1 MSNVIIVGTQW
12 GDEGKGKI
20 ADIYTEFADAVIRYQ
35 GGNNAGHTIVV
46 KNDKFVFHLIPSG
59 VLHKGKKCIIG
70 NGVVIDP
77 KVLLEEIDLLKSREY
92 LKDDSQLIISDRAHV
107 IMPYH
112 QKIDIARE
120 RLKSEGKI
128 GTTGRGIGPCYE
140 DKYARIGIRISDLL
154 DEEQFALKLRENLK
168 MKNRY
173 LSEVLNDSTCSYE
186 QILDE
191 YRSYAE
197 RLRVYVADTSMLV
210 NRLIDEGSAT
220 LFEGAQGHMLDIDHG
235 TYPYVTSSNTTAG
248 GACSGVGVG
257 PTKINE
263 VIGIAKAYTTR
274 VGSGP
279 FPTEL
284 TDEQGELLRKRG
296 GEFGATTGRS
306 RRCGWFDS
314 VVVRDAARA
323 NGLTGIALTKL
334 DVLSGVEK
342 IKICT
347 SYESHGRI
355 INTLPASIKETLSL
369 RPVYEELDGWKED
382 IQNVRNFEDLPEN
395 ARKYLK
401 RLEELTGVEVVLI
414 SVGQKRA
421 QTMILNNPFS
431 RRN

>member
-1 MSNVIIVGTQW
+1 M
-12 GDEGKGKI
+12 
-20 ADIYTEFADAVIRYQ
+20 
-35 GGNNAGHTIVV
+35 
-46 KNDKFVFHLIPSG
+46 
-59 VLHKGKKCIIG
+59 
-70 NGVVIDP
+70 VIDP
-77 KVLLEEIDLLKSREY
+77 IVLRKEIEEIKNAGMKVSADN
-92 LKDDSQLIISDRAHV
+92 LIISDRAAV
-107 IMPYH
+107 ITPEMVTED
-112 QKIDIARE
+112 KA
-120 RLKSEGKI
+120 KGGKI